1 MSEEKKTSETETD
14 EFFQK
19 MREEVMG
26 IKRLNA
32 IESDELFDK
41 QITKRKYVVSDIMPE
56 GLLLLFGEPKT
67 GKSFLVLDLCCSV
80 AKGEPFLGYPT
91 GKGEV
96 LYFCYEDDEERLQRR
111 LHGLC
116 DEGFPGVFFSG
127 DVYKLDDGL
136 LEVISEFKRDH
147 PDLKLVVLDT
157 LTYVRSDGGSGNIYK
172 KDYDELTPL
181 QKFALENH
189 VSVLLVHHRNKKD
202 EGGYN
207 SISGSNGIAGV
218 CDDIYELIRP
228 DRGKPDAKLVVSGRD
243 VCPVTI
249 KMTQDGNGV
258 WRAVEDAEHEEKNID
273 PVVVDVFLAV
283 SWNAVVSGKYEYA
296 PADLS
301 QLVKEY
307 FAHDV
312 YPAQLTKKLTSNH
325 EDLRSLGLSF
335 VSKRNRETRLLIFKK
350 ENNYRCPNLS
360 FGKSGLCV
368 SEIVFDDDPLPCDG
382 SDGVTAENDMGH
394 LSEAAVTQCETESET
409 STAEQTET
417 ESAES
422 GNECPDN
429 PSDSACDGTRDNI
442 SPCEIYRHT
451 VTPSQSGTESA
462 GSSSPTTGDSRCENS
477 CQPVNRSQEEN
488 KNPPDRSGGKKKKH
502 GRKNKKKKGGK
513 KR

>member
-91 GKGEV
+91 DKGEV

-127 DVYKLDDGL
+127 DVYKLGDGL

-249 KMTQDGNGV
+249 KMMQDGNGI
-258 WRAVEDAEHEEKNID
+258 WHTAEDVEHEEKHID
-273 PVVVDVFLAV
+273 PVVVDVFLTV
-283 SWNAVVSGKYEYA
+283 SWNAIVSGKYEYA
-296 PADLS
+296 PTELS
-301 QLVKEY
+301 QIIKEY
-307 FAHDV
+307 FGLDV
-312 YPAQLTKKLTSNH
+312 YPAQITKKLTVNH

-335 VSKRNRETRLLIFKK
+335 VSKRSRETRLLIFKK
-350 ENNYRCPNLS
+350 EDNYRCPNYC
-360 FGKSGLCV
+360 FNASGYCV
-368 SEIVFDDDPLPCDG
+368 SEIVFDDNPLLCDG
-382 SDGVTAENDMGH
+382 SDSVTVENDMGQ
-394 LSEAAVTQCETESET
+394 LSEVTVTPNESKSKT
-409 STAEQTET
+409 SAAEQSDTTSVER
-417 ESAES
+417 E
-422 GNECPDN
+422 NECSDN
-429 PSDSACDGTRDNI
+429 PSDSACDSTDENN
-442 SPCEIYRHT
+442 SPCNFYCHT
-451 VTPSQSGTESA
+451 VTE
-462 GSSSPTTGDSRCENS
+462 
-477 CQPVNRSQEEN
+477 
-488 KNPPDRSGGKKKKH
+488 
-502 GRKNKKKKGGK
+502 
-513 KR
+513 